1 MDRKTHISESLQ
13 ALKRA
18 LALTGSFAN
27 LSRLS
32 GISKMTLL
40 KIGKGIN
47 KPTIATKLRLQNF
60 VEQNETRSGRP
71 FKRSEF

>member
-1 MDRKTHISESLQ
+1 MDKTSHISESLQ

-18 LALTGSFAN
+18 LSLTGSFAN

-40 KIGKGIN
+40 KIGKGVN
-47 KPTIATKLRLQNF
+47 KPTIATKLRLQDF
-60 VEQNETRSGRP
+60 VEQNEARPGRP
-71 FKRSEF
+71 FKMK